1 MGRRPWGV
9 LGCVMAACCPRV
21 WGGSRLRP
29 GCSPRR
35 RPGVPTL
42 CLVSANSGEA
52 ALGLLSC
59 CCRPRCS
66 AYQAAA
72 TLSSAP
78 GVEGSPGL

>member
-42 CLVSANSGEA
+42 CLVSANSGK
-52 ALGLLSC
+52 LPSG
-59 CCRPRCS
+59 CS
-66 AYQAAA
+66 PAAA
-72 TLSSAP
+72 AP
-78 GVEGSPGL
+78 GAQHTKLQPP